1 MSIVFYIASSALGGC
16 RPTGNA
22 PSPRPLPE
30 FSLRATTSAGGAP
43 RALTRESLRGRV
55 WVADF
60 VFTRC
65 AGPCPLLSANL
76 AALRKSLPEGTGL
89 LSITVDPDHDTLPR
103 LAAYGAEFGAGPEW
117 LFATADKDALTRL
130 IKEGFLLPVAENAAA
145 RPGERVAHSSKF
157 VLLDRDAGIRG
168 WYDGVDPLELEKL
181 ARDARGL

>member
-1 MSIVFYIASSALGGC
+1 MSVIFSMTLFSPSGC
-16 RPTGNA
+16 GRA
-22 PSPRPLPE
+22 PAPARELPA
-30 FSLRATTSAGGAP
+30 FALRATDAKGAE

-65 AGPCPLLSANL
+65 AGPCPLLTANL
-76 AALRKSLPEGTGL
+76 AALRKRLPEGTGL

-103 LAAYGAEFGAGPEW
+103 LAAYGAKFGAGPEW
-117 LFATADKDALTRL
+117 LFATGDKDALTRL

-157 VLLDRDAGIRG
+157 VLIDRDGRLRG
-168 WYDGVDPLELEKL
+168 WYDGDDDAAL
-181 ARDARGL
+181 ARLVADAGRL